1 MYNIIAF
8 IIILF
13 WKKGELIMS
22 GFTGFFQSVITREG
36 IIAIV
41 VAIVLC
47 IVVAIVNKQ
56 RGKHMSTKTV
66 VAIGIGAA
74 LYAALSAISI
84 PIGPNTSFRIAIALL
99 PIFGAFFGPT
109 AGFLIGFIGHALND
123 AFMYGGVWWSWVFLS
138 AMMGLFGGLVCFDK
152 KFDPINGS
160 CTKAH
165 IATMY
170 VWSLVGMLVGSVIAY
185 LGDVYLY
192 GEPAEKLFVQI
203 TLANISNLIVI
214 AVIGIPA
221 VILIAKLKAK
231 NKGLKKDA

>member
-1 MYNIIAF
+1 
-8 IIILF
+8 
-13 WKKGELIMS
+13 MS
-22 GFTGFFQSVITREG
+22 GITGFFQSVVTREG
-36 IIAIV
+36 IIAIIIAV
-41 VAIVLC
+41 VLS
-47 IVVAIVNKQ
+47 IVVALFNKQ
-56 RGKHMSTKTV
+56 KGKHMSTKTV

-74 LYAALSAISI
+74 LYAALSAISV

-123 AFMYGGVWWSWVFLS
+123 AFMYGSVWWSWVFLS
-138 AMMGLFGGLVCFDK
+138 AMMGLFGGFVCFDK
-152 KFDPINGS
+152 KFDPMNGI

-165 IATMY
+165 IAMMY
-170 VWSLVGMLVGSVIAY
+170 IWSLVGMFVGSVIAY
-185 LGDVYLY
+185 AGDVYLY

-221 VILIAKLKAK
+221 VILIARSKAK
-231 NKGLKKDA
+231 NKGLKKDI

>member
-1 MYNIIAF
+1 
-8 IIILF
+8 
-13 WKKGELIMS
+13 MS
-22 GFTGFFQSVITREG
+22 GITGFFQSVITREG
-36 IIAIV
+36 IIAIAIAV
-41 VAIVLC
+41 VLSIAIAL
-47 IVVAIVNKQ
+47 INKQ

-74 LYAALSAISI
+74 LYAALSAISV

-138 AMMGLFGGLVCFDK
+138 AMMGLFGGFVCFDK
-152 KFDPINGS
+152 KFDPINGA
-160 CTKAH
+160 CTKFN
-165 IATMY
+165 IAMMY
-170 VWSLVGMLVGSVIAY
+170 IWSLIGMFAGSVIAY
-185 LGDVYLY
+185 FGDVYLY

-203 TLANISNLIVI
+203 TLANTSNLIVI

-221 VILIAKLKAK
+221 VILIAKTKAK
-231 NKGLKKDA
+231 NRGLKKDK

>member
-1 MYNIIAF
+1 MFMNG
-8 IIILF
+8 L
-13 WKKGELIMS
+13 
-22 GFTGFFQSVITREG
+22 TGFFQSVISREG

-41 VAIVLC
+41 VAVVLC
-47 IVVAIVNKQ
+47 IIIALYNKNKG
-56 RGKHMSTKTV
+56 RHMSTKTV

-74 LYAALSAISI
+74 LYAALSAISV

-99 PIFGAFFGPT
+99 PIFGAFFGPV

-123 AFMYGGVWWSWVFLS
+123 AFMYGSVWWSWVFLS
-138 AMMGLFGGLVCFDK
+138 AMMGLFGGFVCFDK
-152 KFDPINGS
+152 KFDPLNGICS
-160 CTKAH
+160 KAN
-165 IATMY
+165 IAMMY
-170 VWSLVGMLVGSVIAY
+170 IWSLVGMLVGSVIAY

-221 VILIAKLKAK
+221 VILIARSKAK
-231 NKGLKKDA
+231 NKGLKKDF

>member
-1 MYNIIAF
+1 
-8 IIILF
+8 
-13 WKKGELIMS
+13 MS

-47 IVVAIVNKQ
+47 IVVALVNKQ
-56 RGKHMSTKTV
+56 KGRHMSTKTV

-74 LYAALSAISI
+74 LYAALSAISV

-152 KFDPINGS
+152 KFDPINGA

-165 IATMY
+165 IAMMY
-170 VWSLVGMLVGSVIAY
+170 IWSLVGMLVGSVIAY

-221 VILIAKLKAK
+221 VILIAKSKAK